1 MRVFVSLLIFFTI
14 FASATASAQEYTRF
28 RLPDGRRLTVA
39 GETFQGFNLG
49 EYTELLRMD
58 EALRTLTELHDT
70 DLARIEAL
78 TTASAEW
85 RGAFNTCDSALEI
98 SQTERA
104 RLLRQLEEE
113 NRRRHEA
120 ENAPNLSWIPWT
132 LAGGFAIST
141 AVLALIVGLQ

>member
-1 MRVFVSLLIFFTI
+1 MRVFVSFLILFALLT
-14 FASATASAQEYTRF
+14 SSASAQEYVRF

-39 GETFQGFNLG
+39 GEIFQGFNLG

-58 EALRTLTELHDT
+58 EDLRNLTALHVT
-70 DLARIEAL
+70 DLARIEEL
-78 TTASAEW
+78 TTATAEW
-85 RGAFNTCDSALEI
+85 RSAVDACTSSLEI
-98 SQTERA
+98 SQIERE

-120 ENAPNLSWIPWT
+120 ENAPNFSWIPWT

>member
-1 MRVFVSLLIFFTI
+1 MRVFVSFLILFALLT
-14 FASATASAQEYTRF
+14 SSASAQEYVRF

-39 GETFQGFNLG
+39 GEIFQGFNLG

-58 EALRTLTELHDT
+58 EDLRNLTAVHVT
-70 DLARIEAL
+70 DLARIEEL
-78 TTASAEW
+78 TTATAEW
-85 RGAFNTCDSALEI
+85 RSAVDACNSSLEI
-98 SQTERA
+98 SQIERE

>member
-1 MRVFVSLLIFFTI
+1 MRVFVSFLILFTLLTP
-14 FASATASAQEYTRF
+14 SASAQEYVRF

-39 GETFQGFNLG
+39 GEIFQGFNLG

-58 EALRTLTELHDT
+58 EDLRNLTAVHVT
-70 DLARIEAL
+70 DLARIEEL
-78 TTASAEW
+78 TTATAEW
-85 RGAFNTCDSALEI
+85 RSAVDACNSSLEI
-98 SQTERA
+98 SQIERE

>member
-1 MRVFVSLLIFFTI
+1 MRVFVSFLILFTLLTP
-14 FASATASAQEYTRF
+14 SASAQEYVRF

-39 GETFQGFNLG
+39 GEIFQGFNLG

-58 EALRTLTELHDT
+58 EDLRNLTALHVT
-70 DLARIEAL
+70 DLARIEEL
-78 TTASAEW
+78 TTATAEW
-85 RGAFNTCDSALEI
+85 RSAVDACNSSLEI
-98 SQTERA
+98 SQIERE

>member
-1 MRVFVSLLIFFTI
+1 MRVFVSFLILFALLT
-14 FASATASAQEYTRF
+14 SSASAQEYVRF

-39 GETFQGFNLG
+39 GEIFQGFNLG

-58 EALRTLTELHDT
+58 EDLRNLTALHVT
-70 DLARIEAL
+70 DLARIEEL
-78 TTASAEW
+78 TTATAEW
-85 RGAFNTCDSALEI
+85 RSAVDACNSSLEI
-98 SQTERA
+98 SQIERE

-120 ENAPNLSWIPWT
+120 ENAPNFSWIPWT